1 MFEVYLSTSEWLSLD
16 KMVATNL
23 IPIAQGMSINDKET
37 YQTDNEELYKQLKEK
52 FKVDNKFIVNY
63 S

>member
-23 IPIAQGMSINDKET
+23 IPCAMGMSINDKET